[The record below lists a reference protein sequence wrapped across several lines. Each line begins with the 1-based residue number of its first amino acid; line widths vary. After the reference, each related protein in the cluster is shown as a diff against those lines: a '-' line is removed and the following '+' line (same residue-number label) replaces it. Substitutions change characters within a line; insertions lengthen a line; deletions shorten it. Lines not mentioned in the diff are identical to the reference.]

1 MSGAN
6 AGKMGW
12 SDMRKRTGHFA
23 LVTFCLLSI
32 IFGAGCS
39 DEAEHAGIEQLLDQ
53 AYALANEG
61 RWEDAMRF
69 SAQAYQLRPDNTAV
83 RLMQAFALE
92 NNGRENEAL
101 EISRMAAD
109 DDRSFLAQY
118 TYGRM
123 LFQRKRY
130 EHAQGYLKKA
140 QELKNDDFN
149 TLLMLQ
155 QTAAR
160 LGQHTENQNLCRELM
175 NRYGEKCG
183 KDFRTYI
190 YNELALNILNGVS
203 SIGRGTKGK
212 LEKIFALAVNSSPS
226 SPELAWN
233 LAVFYEYYLKDFSAA
248 KKHYE
253 RFLQLTEKYSGMEK
267 ERAAVKERLYKS
279 GK

>member
-1 MSGAN
+1 MMKRSGQIAL
-6 AGKMGW
+6 
-12 SDMRKRTGHFA
+12 FA
-23 LVTFCLLSI
+23 FCL
-32 IFGAGCS
+32 FAAFWGTGCS
-39 DEAEHAGIEQLLDQ
+39 DEAEIMGAEQLLNQ
-53 AYALANEG
+53 AYASANEG

-109 DDRSFLAQY
+109 DERSFLAQY

-130 EHAQGYLKKA
+130 EQAQGYLKKA
-140 QELKNDDFN
+140 LELKKDDFN

-155 QTAAR
+155 QSAAR
-160 LGQHTENQNLCRELM
+160 LRQHAENQNLCRELM

-183 KDFRTYI
+183 KDFKTYI
-190 YNELALNILNGVS
+190 YNELALNILSGVS
-203 SIGRGTKGK
+203 NIGRGTKGK

-233 LAVFYEYYLKDFSAA
+233 QAVFYEYYLKDFPTA